1 MNGINQNA
9 FNLVLVRL
17 FVSNFW
23 NAVKLSWKHRNAV
36 GNAKLDGPFSCN
48 RSHIGFTWKCSRN
61 NSIAFGTYDFMYFY
75 FSYFYDLPV
84 LWYSWHIL
92 CETMTQHLNK
102 AGTSTTFTKG
112 GRLSFGNCPK
122 KGGSDFSHKNGRSW

>member
-1 MNGINQNA
+1 MNGNNQNA

-48 RSHIGFTWKCSRN
+48 RSHIAYPLPLFSNFALTLLLHRLQPPPPLLFFLSCF
-61 NSIAFGTYDFMYFY
+61 FGMDDCVMEWIIHWY
-75 FSYFYDLPV
+75 FSR
-84 LWYSWHIL
+84 II
-92 CETMTQHLNK
+92 
-102 AGTSTTFTKG
+102 
-112 GRLSFGNCPK
+112 
-122 KGGSDFSHKNGRSW
+122 HKNLFSTKLTFLFKNYSLDVKHNGEIV